1 MEASLG
7 NYFAKIFGSSPVD
20 PLQSHMEISHKAV
33 RELVALVGAADEGDW
48 ETAANCLSNISL
60 IEHEADKLK
69 HKIRHQ
75 LSRQNMMRQV
85 RRQDLL
91 DLVYAQDQIAN
102 LSKETGRLIVWR
114 KTKLPEG
121 LHETFTALLD
131 CTSAASKKARKS
143 IRELDELFETS
154 FRGAEAER
162 VESIIS
168 ELDEI
173 ESEADRLEKMARDAV
188 MAVESELTPVDAI
201 FLYKAIELV
210 GEIADM
216 AERVGRRLENLLAR

>member
-1 MEASLG
+1 MS
-7 NYFAKIFGSSPVD
+7 NYFSKIFGSSPVD
-20 PLQSHMEISHKAV
+20 PLQSHMEMCHKAV
-33 RELVALVGAADEGDW
+33 RELVALVGAADGGDW
-48 ETAANCLSNISL
+48 ETAENCASNISL
-60 IEHEADKLK
+60 IEHEADNLK
-69 HKIRHQ
+69 RKIRKQ
-75 LSRQNMMRQV
+75 LSKQNMMRQV

-102 LSKETGRLIVWR
+102 LAKETARLIVWR
-114 KTKLPEG
+114 KTKFPVG
-121 LHETFTALLD
+121 LHLTFTELLE

-162 VESIIS
+162 VETLID

-173 ESEADRLEKMARDAV
+173 ESKADRLEKQARDEV
-188 MAVESELTPVDAI
+188 KAVENELSPIDAI
-201 FLYKAIELV
+201 FLYRAIALV

-216 AERVGRRLENLLAR
+216 AERVGRRLENLLAV

>member
-1 MEASLG
+1 MS
-7 NYFAKIFGSSPVD
+7 NYFSKIFGSSPVD
-20 PLQSHMEISHKAV
+20 PLQSHMEICHKAV

-48 ETAANCLSNISL
+48 ETAATCLSNISL
-60 IEHEADKLK
+60 IEHEADNLK
-69 HKIRHQ
+69 QSIRRQ
-75 LSRQNMMRQV
+75 LSKQNVMRQV

-102 LSKETGRLIVWR
+102 LAKETGRLIVWR
-114 KTKLPEG
+114 KTKFPEG
-121 LHETFTALLD
+121 LYESFTDLLD

-162 VESIIS
+162 VESMIS
-168 ELDEI
+168 EIDEI
-173 ESEADRLEKMARDAV
+173 ESNADRLERQARNAV
-188 MAVESELTPVDAI
+188 MAVETELSPVDAV